1 MAIVRQRWILL
12 VAVLALAIAL
22 AGCGAATNSGSN
34 AGQRGQPTAL
44 IVTRT
49 GNPSDHIAPLLAA
62 SNDAVAVQRLY
73 HAMYALPHVPSGAI
87 FNCPADFGITYTLAF
102 FNGGTQVSNVTAD
115 ADGCQFLTLG
125 PNDIRMTNDTFW
137 SLLAQTAGIPPSS
150 IHPAPAP

>member
-1 MAIVRQRWILL
+1 MRRRWIV

-22 AGCGAATNSGSN
+22 AGCGAATNSGST
-34 AGQRGQPTAL
+34 AASSDLPTAL

-49 GNPSDHIAPLLAA
+49 GNPSDHIAPFLAA

-73 HAMYALPHVPSGAI
+73 HAMHALPRVPTGAV
-87 FNCPADFGITYTLAF
+87 FNCPADFGITYSLAF

-125 PNDIRMTNDTFW
+125 PNDIRMTNDAFW
-137 SLLAQTAGIPPSS
+137 SLLAQTAGIPLSS
-150 IHPAPAP
+150 IHPVPAP